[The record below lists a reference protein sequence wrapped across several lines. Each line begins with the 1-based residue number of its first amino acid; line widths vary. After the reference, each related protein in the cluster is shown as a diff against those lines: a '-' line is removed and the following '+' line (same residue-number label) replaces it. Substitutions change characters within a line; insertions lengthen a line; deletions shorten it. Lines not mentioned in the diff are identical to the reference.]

1 VDDRYDRQVRFF
13 GAPGQRR
20 IRDARVVIMG
30 CGGLGMHVVQQL
42 AYLGVQRWTLLE
54 HDDVDDTSL
63 NRLVGAG
70 PGDIDEPK
78 LGIAERIVRS
88 VQPDA
93 NIDPIDGFLGDLDQ
107 AEHVAQRV
115 AEADLVIGCFDKETP
130 RLIATELCSRHGIPY
145 LDAATEIIDDENG
158 LSYGGR
164 VVASY
169 DGRGCV
175 ACLGVLDQQELSR
188 ESLTPKQRAEFDRMY
203 GIDRGDL
210 EGSGPAVVTLNGV
223 VGSLAATEAMMLL
236 TGLREPI
243 RQLTYRGHIGTVGRD
258 LSAGDPDCSFCA
270 HWRGHLMPGDAAAD
284 GGAAS

>member
-1 VDDRYDRQVRFF
+1 MDDRYDRQVRFF
-13 GAPGQRR
+13 GARGQRR
-20 IRDARVVIMG
+20 IQDARVVIMG
-30 CGGLGMHVVQQL
+30 CGGLGMHVIQQL
-42 AYLGVQRWTLLE
+42 AYLGVRRWTLLE

-63 NRLVGAG
+63 NRLVGAV

-78 LGIAERIVRS
+78 LDIAERIIRS
-88 VQPDA
+88 VQLNA
-93 NIDPIDGFLGDLDQ
+93 EISLIDGLLGDPEH
-107 AEHVAQRV
+107 AEYVEQRV

-130 RLIATELCSRHGIPY
+130 RLIATELCSRHGIAY
-145 LDAATEIIDDENG
+145 MDAATEIIDDDNG

-164 VVASY
+164 VVASH
-169 DGRGCV
+169 DGRGCI

-188 ESLTPKQRAEFDRMY
+188 ESLTPRQRAEFDRMY

-258 LSAGDPDCSFCA
+258 LTAGDPDCAFCA
-270 HWRGHLMPGDAAAD
+270 HWREHLRPGYNAAD
-284 GGAAS
+284 GGSAS